1 MVEDRFQLHPVCSG
15 DVLSVVTQI
24 VTIGP
29 QDAFLPSK
37 DSLSPFRHRLR
48 IALTPAAAIE
58 GDGGR
63 GDIPF
68 GEPELSSSSNDNY
81 SPIETGDEPQLNYRF
96 PNAYAQQ
103 LARNLRALRSGPAQM
118 FQ

>member
-48 IALTPAAAIE
+48 NALTPAAAIE
-58 GDGGR
+58 GDGG
-63 GDIPF
+63 G
-68 GEPELSSSSNDNY
+68 GEPLLS
-81 SPIETGDEPQLNYRF
+81 
-96 PNAYAQQ
+96 
-103 LARNLRALRSGPAQM
+103 NLS
-118 FQ
+118 